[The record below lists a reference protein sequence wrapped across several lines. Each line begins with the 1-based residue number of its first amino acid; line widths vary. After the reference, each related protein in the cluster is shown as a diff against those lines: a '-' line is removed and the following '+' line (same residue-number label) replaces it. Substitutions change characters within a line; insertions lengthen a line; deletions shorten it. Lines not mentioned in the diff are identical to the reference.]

1 MTQQNNLPHP
11 GLAAVF
17 SFIFNGLG
25 QIYNGQ
31 IGKGLFI
38 IFISALNMLVFFVGS
53 LLIGLWLLGKVKGIA
68 IVFLGTSLFIV
79 GLSLICVVGIFSIY
93 DAYKVAIEKK

>member
-1 MTQQNNLPHP
+1 MSEQTTRPHA

-31 IGKGLFI
+31 IAKGLVI
-38 IFISALNMLVFFVGS
+38 IFISSLSMLVFLAGS
-53 LLIGLWLLGKVKGIA
+53 IIIGAFLLGKIFSLATLLTGILL
-68 IVFLGTSLFIV
+68 FLAGLIFISI
-79 GLSLICVVGIFSIY
+79 LGIYSIY
-93 DAYKVAIEKK
+93 DAYFFASRK